1 MEFRIISLRLPKVST
16 DNFKNPNRR
25 SDENQNLTAYTN
37 FTPQKPRPLLLKSS
51 TSRSLIL
58 IAAGLPARTWKRGCR
73 NNRVPYPIMS
83 IQSSQGKRAETL
95 VEGTCNPLECFQKAW
110 YDCFLDHHDL
120 TGKDDVPAVDTK
132 KSWGG
137 MEDDLEI
144 FLQTSGNLG
153 SPCEADEVKRYCKAG
168 ADLEAVRQGLGE
180 SGTKLIAW
188 VDDRNSPDL
197 TGEGSVRLGG
207 TWLSAPRLL
216 SHLRQP
222 VRPFPMAQKTKC

>member
-1 MEFRIISLRLPKVST
+1 MAFRIISLRLPKGPPDSL
-16 DNFKNPNRR
+16 KKPNRKN
-25 SDENQNLTAYTN
+25 DENQILTAYTN
-37 FTPQKPRPLLLKSS
+37 FTPLKPRSPLLKSN
-51 TSRSLIL
+51 TPRSLIL
-58 IAAGLPARTWKRGCR
+58 NAAGLPARTWKRGCR
-73 NNRVPYPIMS
+73 DNRISYPIMS

-95 VEGTCNPLECFQKAW
+95 VEGTCNPLECFQKVW

-168 ADLEAVRQGLGE
+168 ADLEAVRKGHGE

-222 VRPFPMAQKTKC
+222 VQPFPMAQKTKC